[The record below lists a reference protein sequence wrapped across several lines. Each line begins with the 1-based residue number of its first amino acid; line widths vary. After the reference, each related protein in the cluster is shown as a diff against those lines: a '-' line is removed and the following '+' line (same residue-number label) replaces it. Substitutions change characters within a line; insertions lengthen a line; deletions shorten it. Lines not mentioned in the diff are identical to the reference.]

1 MLVSN
6 TLLAG
11 GAIGARMASS
21 TCTSWIL
28 TAVGLATAIPR
39 GPRMEMLPVTHIQA
53 SARAKQMLL
62 VCVTRA
68 FQSHLHCHLE

>member
-1 MLVSN
+1 MTVSDA
-6 TLLAG
+6 LLAG
-11 GAIGARMASS
+11 GAVGARMGSS

-28 TAVGLATAIPR
+28 MAAGLATAIPR

-62 VCVTRA
+62 VCVTQA